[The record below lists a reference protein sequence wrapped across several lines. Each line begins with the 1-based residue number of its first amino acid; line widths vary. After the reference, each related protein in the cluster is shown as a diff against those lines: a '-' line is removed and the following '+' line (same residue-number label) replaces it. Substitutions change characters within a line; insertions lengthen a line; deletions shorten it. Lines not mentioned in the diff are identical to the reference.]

1 MLAPPGDERAASLLE
16 SAHRGLNALADRYA
30 DVVPRASFL
39 VASSIAREICAA
51 WAAAQAAGLQGGS
64 EAQP

>member
-1 MLAPPGDERAASLLE
+1 MLAPLGDERAASLLE

-51 WAAAQAAGLQGGS
+51 WAAAQESRTAGR
-64 EAQP
+64 E